1 VRILACCLLLVTV
14 SVSAQPA
21 TRPLPPTLPD
31 TPVGHV
37 LSDWLDSFNSGDESR
52 MRSFLEK
59 YRWSSPL
66 IVQMNRR
73 HQTGGY
79 DLTAVR
85 QSEPL
90 RIEFFATERASGTRT
105 LARLNVTDSDPPQ
118 VVTLLFASLPE
129 GDAPVLGFGIDAQT
143 RGKVIDQAIAQLQEL
158 YVVPETA
165 GKMVDALRQ
174 HQKDHDYDAVTEGD
188 LFAFFL
194 TVHLR
199 LASGDKH
206 VGVRFSPARA
216 PDNPLAPDPRQ
227 QQRNNCAFRKVE
239 VLPGNVGYV
248 KFDGFEPPADCG
260 TTAVAAMRLVGN
272 TDALIFD
279 LRDNIGGNP
288 GMVALICSY
297 LFGEPTH
304 LNDVWDRTND
314 TTLQSWTSAYVAGK
328 RLPAVPVYVLTSGRT
343 FSAAEELAYDLQSL
357 KRATVV
363 GEATG
368 GGAHGVRPA
377 RLDDRF
383 MMIVPFTRSINPV
396 TGTDW
401 EGHGVQPD
409 VEVPA
414 ADALATAQK
423 LASEKLGAAN
433 E

>member
-1 VRILACCLLLVTV
+1 MRILACCLLLVTV
-14 SVSAQPA
+14 SVAAQPA
-21 TRPLPPTLPD
+21 TPPPVTLPD
-31 TPVGHV
+31 TPAGHV
-37 LSDWLDSFNSGDESR
+37 LADWLDSFNSGDESR
-52 MRSFLEK
+52 VKAFLEK
-59 YRWSSPL
+59 YQWSSPL
-66 IVQMNRR
+66 IVQMIRR
-73 HQTGGY
+73 RQTGGY
-79 DLTAVR
+79 DLTGLR

-105 LARLNVTDSDPPQ
+105 LARLNVTDSDPPRLG
-118 VVTLLFASLPE
+118 TLLFAPLPE
-129 GDAPVLGFGIDAQT
+129 GAAPVLGFGIDAQT
-143 RGKVIDQAIAQLQEL
+143 RGKVIEQAIAQLQEL

-165 GKMVDALRQ
+165 QKMAQALRQ
-174 HQKDHDYDAVTEGD
+174 HQSNHDYDSVTEGD

-194 TVHLR
+194 TLHLR
-199 LASGDKH
+199 VVSGDKH

-216 PDNPLAPDPRQ
+216 PDNPLAPDPQ
-227 QQRNNCAFRKVE
+227 QQRRNNCAFRKVE

-248 KFDGFEPPADCG
+248 KFDAFEPPADCG
-260 TTAVAAMRLVGN
+260 TTAIAAMRLVGN
-272 TDALIFD
+272 TDALVFD

-297 LFGEPTH
+297 LFGESTH

-328 RLPAVPVYVLTSGRT
+328 RLPAVPVYVLTSTRT
-343 FSAAEELAYDLQSL
+343 FSAAEELAYDLQTL

-368 GGAHGVRPA
+368 GGSHGVRPA

-396 TGTDW
+396 TQTDW
-401 EGHGVQPD
+401 EGKGVQPD

-414 ADALATAQK
+414 AEALATAQK
-423 LASEKLGAAN
+423 LASEKLGAAK